1 MATTQPQQQQ
11 QLVAGSL
18 GESLGLQR
26 TPEAIAAITAARD
39 AHMPAPG
46 TVTSA
51 SDVAAAT
58 DAVTAALEST
68 LDLHLLS
75 TLLELTKG
83 QRLLARGMFVLHP
96 QVLCYYLSVLWLHI
110 VVTPLRLR
118 ASRSLV
124 SVLIRR
130 AKCYD
135 YE

>member
-1 MATTQPQQQQ
+1 MYLQTQLYKHTFANIL

-46 TVTSA
+46 TVASA

-96 QVLCYYLSVLWLHI
+96 QVSQAYNCS
-110 VVTPLRLR
+110 TLRKCGYKPC
-118 ASRSLV
+118 SLI
-124 SVLIRR
+124 SLQQHLLFSATR
-130 AKCYD
+130 
-135 YE
+135 